1 MPMWSDLPD
10 QSDLDDRRAARA
22 ERREHARRS
31 RLRRLSATVTVLA
44 LAAVGGV
51 VVLTRPAAEVAPVA
65 APVSTQAPA
74 PAPSASE
81 AVVEDKLR
89 QALAS
94 GSGEPPAVTSEPPAA
109 EPVVVAAEATAA
121 PAQEEAQAA
130 EPEPAART
138 ARSAAAEEPA
148 GLPAEELPVASEGDF
163 GSVIEIAQRALDVEP
178 TGYFGPKTKTAVA
191 EYQQAVGLPAT
202 GQIATFTWSALGEE
216 TVQAAL
222 DAAATADGF
231 VDGEPA
237 PIEETPQAQ
246 PEAEPEPEPEAS
258 TETRNTSAKPPVLE
272 ETDSGESVAVVQRA
286 LGVKPATGYFG
297 PLTAKAVRQF
307 QADNG
312 IPTTGVIATYTWGA
326 LGKET
331 AGRAAEAHAAYGT
344 VFGPGVKDSSG
355 GNGGGGN
362 GGGGNGNGNGGGGN
376 GGGNG
381 GNGNGGAGGNGS
393 LFCPVKNFYYGD
405 GLGAPRP
412 GGRSHA
418 GLDLMGK
425 RGEPIYAIDSGTVT
439 RSGYQSNGSLILD
452 ITGSRGMYFY
462 GHFDKIL
469 FGYGD
474 KVQAGDLIGYMG
486 DTGSPGAVHLH
497 LEVRPNGWSGGYEDP
512 VPLIKSLCG

>member
-10 QSDLDDRRAARA
+10 QSDLEDRRAARA
-22 ERREHARRS
+22 ERRARARRT
-31 RLRRLSATVTVLA
+31 RLQRLSVTVTTLT
-44 LAAVGGV
+44 LIAVGGV
-51 VVLTRPAAEVAPVA
+51 VVLARPAAEVSPTSAA
-65 APVSTQAPA
+65 APAST
-74 PAPSASE
+74 PAPSASASE
-81 AVVEDKLR
+81 QVVEDKLR
-89 QALAS
+89 EALAA
-94 GSGEPPAVTSEPPAA
+94 GSGEPPPVTQEPPTEQATA
-109 EPVVVAAEATAA
+109 VAAAPAAPAEETAA
-121 PAQEEAQAA
+121 PKTRKARAA
-130 EPEPAART
+130 DEPT
-138 ARSAAAEEPA
+138 A
-148 GLPAEELPVASEGDF
+148 LPAEELPVASEGDY
-163 GSVIEIAQRALDVEP
+163 GSVIEVAQRALDVEP
-178 TGYFGPKTKTAVA
+178 TGYFGPKTKAAVA
-191 EYQQAVGLPAT
+191 EYQQAIGLPAT
-202 GQIATFTWSALGEE
+202 GQIATFTWSALGAE

-222 DAAATADGF
+222 EAVATADGF

-237 PIEETPQAQ
+237 DIQESPQAQ
-246 PEAEPEPEPEAS
+246 PETKERTAKAS
-258 TETRNTSAKPPVLE
+258 DAPVLE
-272 ETDSGESVAVVQRA
+272 ETDSGEAVAVVQRA

-297 PLTAKAVRQF
+297 PITVKAVKQF

-326 LGKET
+326 LGTET
-331 AGRAAEAHAAYGT
+331 ARRAATAHATYGT
-344 VFGPGVKDSSG
+344 VFGPGAKDSSG
-355 GNGGGGN
+355 GNGSGNSGN
-362 GGGGNGNGNGGGGN
+362 GNSGNGNGNGGSSSGGS
-376 GGGNG
+376 
-381 GNGNGGAGGNGS
+381 NGGAGGNGN

-412 GGRSHA
+412 GGRTHA

-452 ITGSRGMYFY
+452 ITGPRGMYFY

-512 VPLIKSLCG
+512 VPLIRSLCG

>member
-10 QSDLDDRRAARA
+10 QSDLADRRAARA
-22 ERREHARRS
+22 ERRAQARRT
-31 RLRRLSATVTVLA
+31 RLQRLSVTVTTVTLI
-44 LAAVGGV
+44 AVGGV
-51 VVLTRPAAEVAPVA
+51 VVLTRPAAEVAPTAAVA
-65 APVSTQAPA
+65 PISTPS
-74 PAPSASE
+74 PSASASE
-81 AVVEDKLR
+81 QVVEDKLR
-89 QALAS
+89 EALAA
-94 GSGEPPAVTSEPPAA
+94 GSGEAPAVTAEPPAQD
-109 EPVVVAAEATAA
+109 VAVAAA
-121 PAQEEAQAA
+121 PAPA
-130 EPEPAART
+130 EPAEETPAPKART
-138 ARSAAAEEPA
+138 AKA
-148 GLPAEELPVASEGDF
+148 GETSSSLPAEDLPVASEGDF

-178 TGYFGPKTKTAVA
+178 TGYFGPKTKAAVA
-191 EYQQAVGLPAT
+191 EYQDAIGLPAT
-202 GQIATFTWSALGEE
+202 GQIATFTWSALGAE

-222 DAAATADGF
+222 EAAATADGF

-237 PIEETPQAQ
+237 DIQESPQAQ
-246 PEAEPEPEPEAS
+246 PE
-258 TETRNTSAKPPVLE
+258 TETRTAKASDAPVLE

-297 PLTAKAVRQF
+297 PITVKAVKQF

-326 LGKET
+326 LGKEI
-331 AGRAAEAHAAYGT
+331 ASRAATAHATYGT
-344 VFGPGVKDSSG
+344 VFGPGAKDSSG
-355 GNGGGGN
+355 NGGNSGGGN
-362 GGGGNGNGNGGGGN
+362 SGGGSSGGN
-376 GGGNG
+376 SSGGS
-381 GNGNGGAGGNGS
+381 NGGAGGNGN

-412 GGRSHA
+412 GGRTHA

-497 LEVRPNGWSGGYEDP
+497 LEVRPNGWSGGYNDP